1 MAQAK
6 SNRWWIWVLLL
17 VVASA
22 AGYAAYFAQQGS
34 KTPKYEFRTAVVSRG
49 DLIQSVTANG
59 QILPLT
65 NVTVGSQ
72 ISGQIKEVAVDFN
85 MRVTNGQLLAKIDP
99 STYERD
105 LQQSQADLSNAQAAL
120 RLAQVND
127 QRAQALLAKKL
138 IAPSDA
144 DQTAAALEQARAMV
158 TMRQAAVE
166 RSRVDLDRT
175 TIYSPVDG
183 LVISRNVDV
192 GQTVAASFNTP
203 TLFQIV
209 TDLSR
214 MQIEAA
220 VSEADVGGVEEG
232 QRVTFLVDAF
242 QGRTFEG
249 KVRQV
254 RYAPT
259 TNQNVVTYT
268 TVIDVR
274 NDDLKLRPGMTANV
288 SIITAEKDGVLRVP
302 NAALRFRPPEGTVA
316 VPVTNA
322 PLAGTGTNGPTG
334 NAAGAKAAPTGEA
347 PTPPW
352 VAEGRTPSREE
363 RQKFF
368 EGLTPE
374 QREQMRARM
383 QARGGG
389 GGFGGGGGGGFG
401 GAAAGNAG
409 RSQNEGPG
417 THTVYILS
425 AASDPSGGAA
435 APLKAVTVK
444 TGISDGVNTE
454 ILEGLKEGEAIVAGL
469 KTAGTTLAARP
480 NTPFGGPMGGMRPP
494 R

>member
-1 MAQAK
+1 M
-6 SNRWWIWVLLL
+6 LLL
-17 VVASA
+17 VVLSG
-22 AGYAAYFAQQGS
+22 AGYAAYFAQQGA
-34 KTPKYEFRTAVVSRG
+34 KMPRYEFRTNVVSRG

-72 ISGQIKEVAVDFN
+72 ISGQIIEVLVDFN
-85 MRVTNGQLLAKIDP
+85 MKVTNGQVLAKIDP

-105 LQQSQADLSNAQAAL
+105 LQQAQADLTNARAAL
-120 RLAQVND
+120 HLAQVNND
-127 QRAQALLAKKL
+127 RSQSLLAKKL
-138 IAPSDA
+138 IAPADA
-144 DQTAAALEQARAMV
+144 DQTEATLEQARAQV
-158 TMRQAAVE
+158 TMREAAVE
-166 RSRVDLDRT
+166 RAKVDLGRT
-175 TIYSPVDG
+175 TIFAPVDG

-220 VSEADVGGVEEG
+220 VSEADVGGVEDG
-232 QRVTFLVDAF
+232 QRVTFTVDAF
-242 QGRTFEG
+242 QGRNFEG
-249 KVRQV
+249 RVRQV

-316 VPVTNA
+316 VAPTNA
-322 PLAGTGTNGPTG
+322 PIVGVGTNAPAG
-334 NAAGAKAAPTGEA
+334 NAAAKPAPAGEA

-352 VAEGRTPSREE
+352 VAEGRAPTREE

-368 EGLTPE
+368 ESLTPE

-389 GGFGGGGGGGFG
+389 RPGGFGGGGGLGGGGGFG
-401 GAAAGNAG
+401 EAGGSSAS
-409 RSQNEGPG
+409 RPQNEGPG
-417 THTVYILS
+417 THTVYVLANPADANGSS
-425 AASDPSGGAA
+425 AL
-435 APLKAVTVK
+435 LKEVTVK

-454 ILEGLKEGEAIVAGL
+454 ILEGLKEGDVIAVGL
-469 KTAGTTLAARP
+469 KTSTTTLAARP
-480 NTPFGGPMGGMRPP
+480 NSPFGGPMGGMRPRP